1 MNTIISA
8 SVLNSDMSAL
18 GQELRRAENAG
29 ADWIHL
35 DVMDGVFVD
44 CITFG
49 DYMIRA
55 LRPHSAIVFD
65 THLMV
70 RDPSKLIVSFAKS
83 GSDIIT
89 IHEESKCDHLSILKE
104 IRSFGIKAGIAI
116 NPETPAERVFPY
128 LEEVD
133 MVLVMTVNPGYGGQ
147 GFIKE
152 TLPKI
157 TLIRNEAERRGL
169 SELNIQVDGG
179 INANTANAVKEA
191 GANVLVAGTY
201 LFKSS
206 DMAEAVREL
215 KVINN

>member
-1 MNTIISA
+1 MDTIISA

-18 GQELRRAENAG
+18 GAEINRAEDAG

-44 CITFG
+44 CITYG
-49 DYMIRA
+49 DYMINS
-55 LRPHSAIVFD
+55 LRPHTKLIFD

-70 RDPSKLIVSFAKS
+70 HDPSKLIHLFARA

-89 IHEESKCDHLSILKE
+89 IHEESACDRHAVLRAIHDL
-104 IRSFGIKAGIAI
+104 GLKAGIAV
-116 NPETPAERVFPY
+116 NPQTPAEKLFPY
-128 LEEVD
+128 LEEAD
-133 MVLVMTVNPGYGGQ
+133 MALIMTVNPGYGGQ

-157 TLIRNEAERRGL
+157 RLVRNEAERLGL
-169 SELNIQVDGG
+169 KDFQIEVDGG
-179 INANTANAVKEA
+179 IKADTAKAVREA

-201 LFKSS
+201 LFKND
-206 DMAEAVREL
+206 DMAEAVKCLRR
-215 KVINN
+215 I